1 MTETTEYAI
10 EATDTSLEILE
21 RLVEDGPRGVTA
33 IAADLDMAKSAVH
46 NHLSTLR
53 ARGYVVNRDGTY
65 EASMGLLELGNRA
78 RSNLDLYDVRAKIDN
93 LAAATG
99 ETTILA
105 AEEAGQAVPVYISTT
120 AGSWRP
126 PFYEGER
133 VPLHSNAA
141 GKAILSTFPR
151 ERVKELLRA
160 EELAA
165 PTDSTVTDPAELT
178 DQIDRI
184 RDDGIAFSKE
194 EQFEGIVGV
203 AAPLPQTD
211 GVRPSAI
218 AVAGSADTLHG
229 RHLEE
234 DVTGQVVS
242 TTKAIHV
249 ELTGSD

>member
-1 MTETTEYAI
+1 MTEYAI

-33 IAADLDMAKSAVH
+33 IAEDLEMAKSAVH

-65 EASMGLLELGNRA
+65 EASLGLLELGNRT

-99 ETTILA
+99 ETTILV
-105 AEEAGQAVPVYISTT
+105 AEEAGHAAPVYISTT
-120 AGSWRP
+120 TDSWQP

-133 VPLHSNAA
+133 FPLHTNAA

-151 ERVKELLRA
+151 TRVDDVLGA
-160 EELAA
+160 GELAA
-165 PTDSTVTDPAELT
+165 PTDRTVTDPDELI
-178 DQIDRI
+178 DQISRI
-184 RDDGIAFSKE
+184 RDDGIAFSKA
-194 EQFEGIVGV
+194 EQYEGIVSV
-203 AAPLPQTD
+203 AAPLPQTG
-211 GVRPSAI
+211 GVRPA
-218 AVAGSADTLHG
+218 AVTVAGSADTLHG

-234 DVTGQVVS
+234 DVAGQVVS

-249 ELTGSD
+249 ELTGE